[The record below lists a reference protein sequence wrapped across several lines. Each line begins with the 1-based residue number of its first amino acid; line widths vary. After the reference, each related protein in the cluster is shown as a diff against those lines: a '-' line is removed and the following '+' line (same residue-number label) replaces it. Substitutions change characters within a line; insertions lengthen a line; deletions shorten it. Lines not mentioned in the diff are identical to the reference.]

1 MTTRT
6 PGPMLTLD
14 ARYLAPTWLSVALA
28 ASTVKDDSA
37 LYRAVHVEVHATGL
51 RLTATNRRVL
61 LTGWV
66 PALGHHDEDAPELDE
81 APKQVIV
88 ARDIHSRADGLMR
101 HVWSLVPDDEADE
114 EPIGIEVGVGEPEEA
129 PMGSLVLAG
138 LDGEV
143 LAIDVPGRERLRV
156 PTYEGEWLNW
166 RRATEGFVQRS
177 TRAIAFDTD
186 ILRLLSRLGPFHGG
200 APLVTRYG
208 GTDKMAR
215 VEIGDPPL
223 DVWGVVM
230 PIMWVEGLV
239 PEPEPGATITTQA
252 WCDCGESMS
261 GTAGIAGPLVN
272 IWVADH
278 NRRGHVATKGAKP

>member
-1 MTTRT
+1 
-6 PGPMLTLD
+6 MLTLD

-66 PALGHHDEDAPELDE
+66 PALGHHDEDAPDLDE

-88 ARDIHSRADGLMR
+88 ARDVHSRADGLMR

-114 EPIGIEVGVGEPEEA
+114 EPIGIEVGIGEPEEA

-156 PTYEGEWLNW
+156 PTYEGEWLDW

-239 PEPEPGATITTQA
+239 PEPPPDAGDATTQA
-252 WCDCGESMS
+252 WCECGESLDAS
-261 GTAGIAGPLVN
+261 GAIAGPLVN
-272 IWVADH
+272 IWVGDH
-278 NRRGHVATKGAKP
+278 NRRGHVATRGGRP